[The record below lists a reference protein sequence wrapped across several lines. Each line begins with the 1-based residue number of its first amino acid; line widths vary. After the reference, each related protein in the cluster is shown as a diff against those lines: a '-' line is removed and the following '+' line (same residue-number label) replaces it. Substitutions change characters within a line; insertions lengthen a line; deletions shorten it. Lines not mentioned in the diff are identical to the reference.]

1 MRIQEL
7 LEIGANELKKS
18 KIENPIAIA
27 KQLMC
32 FVTGKDKIYLIT
44 NANTEL
50 KNEQEQ
56 FFLTAINK
64 VVQNIPLQYITN
76 KQEFMKMD
84 LYVDENVLI
93 PRADTEIVV
102 EEAIKI
108 INENNL
114 TNILD
119 MCTGSGAIA
128 IAISKYT
135 ENRNITAVDISEKAL
150 EVARKNAISNNTTA
164 IEFICSDMF
173 ENVTGKYDLI
183 ISNPP
188 YIQKNVIESLDENVK
203 KEPILALDGGD
214 DGLDFYRNLENNAYE
229 YLNENGY
236 LVLEIGFDQK
246 GEVTKLLQNKYK
258 DIICKKDL
266 GGNDRVIICK
276 RR

>member
-7 LEIGANELKKS
+7 LEIGANELKNK
-18 KIENPIAIA
+18 KIENPISIA

-50 KNEQEQ
+50 KNEQEKL
-56 FFLTAINK
+56 FLNAINK
-64 VVQNIPLQYITN
+64 VAQNIPLQYITN

-84 LYVDENVLI
+84 FYVDENVLI
-93 PRADTEIVV
+93 PRADTEIAV
-102 EEAIKI
+102 EEAINI

-114 TNILD
+114 TNVLD

-128 IAISKYT
+128 ISIAKYT
-135 ENRNITAVDISEKAL
+135 EKCNITAVDISPKAL
-150 EVARKNAISNNTTA
+150 EVARKNAIYNNTIT
-164 IEFICSDMF
+164 IEFICSNMF
-173 ENVTGKYDLI
+173 ENVNGKYDLI

-188 YIQKNVIESLDENVK
+188 YIRKNVIKTLDENVK

-214 DGLDFYRNLENNAYE
+214 DGLDFYRNLERNAYKF
-229 YLNENGY
+229 LNENGY
-236 LVLEIGFDQK
+236 LVLEIGFDQQE
-246 GEVTKLLQNKYK
+246 EVTKLLQNKYK

>member
-1 MRIQEL
+1 M
-7 LEIGANELKKS
+7 
-18 KIENPIAIA
+18 KI
-27 KQLMC
+27 
-32 FVTGKDKIYLIT
+32 
-44 NANTEL
+44 
-50 KNEQEQ
+50 
-56 FFLTAINK
+56 
-64 VVQNIPLQYITN
+64 
-76 KQEFMKMD
+76 D

-135 ENRNITAVDISEKAL
+135 ENRNINAVDISEKAL